1 MFSGCRPEIETSQQR
16 DNDRRFAFNGRFF
29 GDAHLKNVSFQP
41 LYLHV
46 KVDDALL
53 MNELD
58 SLADLSHENGA
69 GPFRQDEIVVDDPLE
84 QFAAFDPVFT
94 QIIKM

>member
-1 MFSGCRPEIETSQQR
+1 
-16 DNDRRFAFNGRFF
+16 
-29 GDAHLKNVSFQP
+29 LKNVSFQP

-58 SLADLSHENGA
+58 ALANLAHENGA

-84 QFAAFDPVFT
+84 QLAAFDPVSNC
-94 QIIKM
+94 QDVRDLSVIPGGQEVV